1 MANTRH
7 RTANRASK
15 KFRGIAAAVAGAA
28 ILAGGMLGGAPAAT
42 VHAAASPNPVNPPVT
57 ASQQISDQHQAGSP
71 GQSALHAHPNAV
83 ATKSNEKAPA
93 HQNASEKAPAHFKK
107 VLDIKA
113 SAYAPGPHDNDQWGS
128 KTFMGT
134 EVRQGIIAV
143 DPSVIPLG
151 SQVYIQY
158 PDGHGE
164 YARAEDTGGA
174 IKGNRIDVAR
184 ATVAKAQDFGL
195 QQVKVY
201 VL

>member
-7 RTANRASK
+7 RTAKKARK
-15 KFRGIAAAVAGAA
+15 KFRRLAAAVAGAA
-28 ILAGGMLGGAPAAT
+28 IMSGALLGAGPAAT
-42 VHAAASPNPVNPPVT
+42 VHAAAAANPVNPPIT
-57 ASQQISDQHQAGSP
+57 ASQQISDQHQAGNAGP
-71 GQSALHAHPNAV
+71 VNLQAHPNAS
-83 ATKSNEKAPA
+83 ATAQSKEKAPD
-93 HQNASEKAPAHFKK
+93 NYKK
-107 VLDIKA
+107 VLDIRA
-113 SAYAPGPHDNDQWGS
+113 TAYAPGPHDNDQWGS

-134 EVRQGIIAV
+134 QVRPGIIAV
-143 DPSVIPLG
+143 DPSIIPLG

-184 ATVAKAQDFGL
+184 ATVEKAQDFGL